1 MSLSEQVN
9 LKEEQSLREE
19 SFEVIED
26 QQLQLPTP
34 KQSEVTHFTEKELTR
49 KMMQEIQDSH
59 KDKFEFMN
67 YDDEFQI

>member
-26 QQLQLPTP
+26 
-34 KQSEVTHFTEKELTR
+34 
-49 KMMQEIQDSH
+49 
-59 KDKFEFMN
+59 
-67 YDDEFQI
+67 